1 MTHFVKLEKP
11 SLWRRL
17 AKAGWGPPQDPS
29 IHGFIDID
37 MTLALKFIE
46 DARKASG
53 EHITITHLV
62 AKAIAMAIREYPLIN
77 GVIRWDGFWMRKTI
91 DVFVLAARDH
101 AAIQSGGGLS
111 GVKIPQTDHMSV
123 AEVARYLNQKV
134 QQVVNHRDPVLDPT
148 QKTLKWI
155 PDWLLRTVLG
165 GIDILSYELDLDMR
179 GLGVPYDQFGSV
191 VITNVGM
198 LGLSNGFAPIFP
210 PSRCPMVISVGEVR
224 SEPMVVA
231 GKVEAR
237 PRLVIGCTV
246 DHRFIDGLGAAKM
259 ARRFRE
265 LLVDPY
271 QSFGGELPKPR
282 KKRVRGPSQE
292 ARKVAATKARAGKA
306 KAPRASKKPARRS
319 AKILKLNPGSGGTS
333 APSGDDAPARAG

>member
-11 SLWRRL
+11 SMWRRL
-17 AKAGWGPPQDPS
+17 ARAGWGPPQDPS
-29 IHGFIDID
+29 IHGFVDID

-53 EHITITHLV
+53 ERITITHLV

-111 GVKIPQTDHMSV
+111 GVKIPQTDHMTV

-134 QQVVNHRDPVLDPT
+134 PQVVNHRDPVLDPT

-155 PDWLLRTVLG
+155 PDFLLKTVLG
-165 GIDILSYELDLDMR
+165 GIDFLSYELDLDMR

-210 PSRCPMVISVGEVR
+210 PSRCPMVLSVGEVR
-224 SEPMVVA
+224 QEPMVVD
-231 GKVEAR
+231 GKVEPR

-259 ARRFRE
+259 AKRFRD
-265 LLVDPY
+265 LLVNPY
-271 QSFGGELPKPR
+271 ESFSGELPKKRGSKAKSVGAPR
-282 KKRVRGPSQE
+282 
-292 ARKVAATKARAGKA
+292 ARKAAKT
-306 KAPRASKKPARRS
+306 KAPRAARKPARRS
-319 AKILKLNPGSGGTS
+319 ARILKLNPGSGGTS
-333 APSGDDAPARAG
+333 APSGDGAPARAG